1 MVLGTNHIPFGR
13 PCFPLGS
20 SCPRGYCLP
29 VLLPVGSLGISI
41 HSCCGVWARS
51 VLHLLALPVSLRQ
64 SLSFRLWVPP
74 VPSLL
79 LARSLPSVFLQLWI
93 MGHGVF
99 PHSVFSLGWMRV
111 SAFPQFS
118 VVGISQ
124 FEATSLDV
132 VFRAVDSAL
141 VLLSSHLNL
150 SSPSFSLWRAG
161 LPASSPLDSGGF
173 VELASYLEGAFCP
186 SLVGFW
192 PLKFSGQLAFLSTF
206 GAHTWGVSFWVSC
219 LGWVLPLPLVSCVA
233 GSALLVF
240 ALCTHCALFNGCHQV
255 FRSLCWRFSEFA
267 CSPWT
272 GCFTLS
278 FFLRPLLFRFLLVQ
292 SPWLCCAFVV
302 VPAGVFFAPVAFLP
316 WPALLSLGPRRS

>member
-1 MVLGTNHIPFGR
+1 MVSPGGFLLSNGTKRGLEDYLVVGGHVLWFLGLTTFPLAGPVFPLVPAVLGVTASP
-13 PCFPLGS
+13 
-20 SCPRGYCLP
+20 
-29 VLLPVGSLGISI
+29 
-41 HSCCGVWARS
+41 SCCLLVLWGFRFIAAVVFGARS
-51 VLHLLALPVSLRQ
+51 VLHLLALPVSLHQ

-93 MGHGVF
+93 VGHGVF

-173 VELASYLEGAFCP
+173 VELASFLEGAFCP

-192 PLKFSGQLAFLSTF
+192 PLKFQVSWLFCPHSGLTPGGFPSGSVALVGSCPFPSSRVWLA
-206 GAHTWGVSFWVSC
+206 
-219 LGWVLPLPLVSCVA
+219 
-233 GSALLVF
+233 
-240 ALCTHCALFNGCHQV
+240 
-255 FRSLCWRFSEFA
+255 
-267 CSPWT
+267 
-272 GCFTLS
+272 
-278 FFLRPLLFRFLLVQ
+278 
-292 SPWLCCAFVV
+292 
-302 VPAGVFFAPVAFLP
+302 VP
-316 WPALLSLGPRRS
+316 R

>member
-93 MGHGVF
+93 VGHGVF

-173 VELASYLEGAFCP
+173 VELASFLEGAFCP

-192 PLKFSGQLAFLSTF
+192 PLKFQVSWLFCPHSGLTPGGFPSGSVALVGSCPFPSSRVWLA
-206 GAHTWGVSFWVSC
+206 
-219 LGWVLPLPLVSCVA
+219 
-233 GSALLVF
+233 
-240 ALCTHCALFNGCHQV
+240 
-255 FRSLCWRFSEFA
+255 
-267 CSPWT
+267 
-272 GCFTLS
+272 
-278 FFLRPLLFRFLLVQ
+278 
-292 SPWLCCAFVV
+292 
-302 VPAGVFFAPVAFLP
+302 VP
-316 WPALLSLGPRRS
+316 R